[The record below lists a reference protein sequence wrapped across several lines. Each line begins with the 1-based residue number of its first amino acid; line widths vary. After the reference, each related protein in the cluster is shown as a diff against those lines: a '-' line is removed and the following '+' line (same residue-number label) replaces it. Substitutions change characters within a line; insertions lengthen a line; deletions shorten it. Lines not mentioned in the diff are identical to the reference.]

1 MISKTDINQNLYNLL
16 TTKNFELVTRD
27 NKGKEAADP
36 KEAELFSFDYKID
49 DTNYGTVV
57 ITITPEGNL
66 EVYYGDA
73 LGKGMEKDHRSEW
86 YDFLYQLRHFS
97 RRNMLGFELKSMNK
111 LKYAMKS
118 RSQVEESKYYG
129 YKNTSYT
136 KPNKKAKLKIV
147 HSKPIDE
154 EQGDKR
160 YRNISALYIENADS
174 ERFKLPFTKL
184 FAGRAMARHVSNGGT
199 PHDAFGQHIC
209 ELVSDIG
216 VLGNFV
222 RASRGKEFTDQGTT
236 AMREAGVRHYADLK
250 KKVKRMIGKRGYRE
264 QFDQF
269 EPGSDNAHEEITD
282 QLRNMF
288 TETLLDT
295 RIEEAIPVLNKLEAR
310 NSVMKEINEFSEWAD
325 ETTQLELGEGFDPDH
340 FDGKV
345 TVPGPG
351 GLPTDITYTAEIDH
365 EQNRVRVV
373 KCSNNQYQ
381 DECQDDAEAEFDNRD
396 VDMPMETSTYGKIT
410 DPADNSDA
418 ELKREAVH
426 DAILRRF
433 QNHLD
438 LVIKIGGPAET
449 MDAIK
454 QYADEHDWSDIQ
466 EIGTSD
472 VSAWVDDIVRDNQ
485 VTEEKMLEDDP
496 VLSAD
501 LKTLSNKAFLQ
512 KRKHKKTEW
521 GPAVFEGKMK
531 DLALDLEDLND
542 AEFFE
547 KYKQKKSDWQEV
559 KDKGLRQDPN
569 KKAYIGKMN
578 KVSEAEAYRDN
589 DTVYTDS
596 EIDRAVRIAN
606 HMKGDMTDATDAIEA
621 LHKGLTNH
629 PKVAGALRS
638 ANESV
643 DNNNNDDYDAKADQ
657 DAMDYEAEFDLQDTD
672 DEIGHEIDDNIE
684 VDSNDKSLLDMLKKA
699 GVDYK
704 EIYVD
709 NEGNIEEDIEV
720 ANLEQRARVARGEKA
735 PMESIEDELD
745 SEEYKDAMRQLMQN
759 AGYDHLDIESKV
771 DRGEPTEDE
780 VEAYKNGFRKPLSP
794 EAKDKLM
801 KSDRLKDF
809 LDTELDPYDISED
822 YEYDDDG
829 VPTIDN
835 PPTGNRDDMN
845 TGQIDRQLSRLKKD
859 RNYQDYVNGKHDPF
873 KAFLDGNKDP
883 FENGIEQFDPDEPMP
898 SLGKHLKREIAKS
911 TQGGYKASEP
921 VPEAEDYA
929 PSVGDQIVTGKG
941 TKGTVEKVSDHSVEF
956 RTEAGQLM
964 KTVLDNVNPDAVNE
978 DDVDEGNEFSGAL
991 AQAKRDGK
999 DEFEVDGK
1007 VYQVKEDSK
1016 QRMMDLVNYRK

>member
-57 ITITPEGNL
+57 ITITTEGNL

-236 AMREAGVRHYADLK
+236 AMREAGIRHYADLK

-269 EPGSDNAHEEITD
+269 EPGSYNAHEEITD

-373 KCSNNQYQ
+373 KCSNDQYR

-396 VDMPMETSTYGKIT
+396 VDMPMETSTFGKIT

-418 ELKREAVH
+418 ELKREAVY
-426 DAILRRF
+426 DAILRRL
-433 QNHLD
+433 QNNLD
-438 LVIKIGGPAET
+438 LVIKIGGPAEALE
-449 MDAIK
+449 AIK
-454 QYADEHDWSDIQ
+454 QYTDENDWSDLT

-472 VSAWVDDIVRDNQ
+472 VSNWVNDIVKDNA
-485 VTEEKMLEDDP
+485 VTEGNLKGDKELNH
-496 VLSAD
+496 D
-501 LKTLSNKAFLQ
+501 LQDMSDEAFLQ
-512 KRKHKKTEW
+512 KRKKKKAEW
-521 GPAVFEGKMK
+521 GPTVFEGKMK
-531 DLALDLEDLND
+531 DLMTDIDELTDE
-542 AEFFE
+542 EFEE
-547 KYKQKKSDWQEV
+547 KYKTKKPDYPGINKKIDEGKMKDLAMDIEELSDEEFKEKYNCNKSDWQEV
-559 KDKGLRQDPN
+559 KTKGLRQDPN
-569 KKAYIGKMN
+569 KPAYIGKM
-578 KVSEAEAYRDN
+578 KKFAGDLAAEDFSYLKPDDN
-589 DTVYTDS
+589 DQVMEESYTDS
-596 EIDRAVRIAN
+596 EVERAVRIAG

-621 LHKGLTNH
+621 LKKGLTQH
-629 PKVAGALRS
+629 PKVKDALRS
-638 ANESV
+638 ANESTELDRMKELAGNV
-643 DNNNNDDYDAKADQ
+643 DDDYDAKADQ
-657 DAMDYEAEFDLQDTD
+657 DAMDYEADFDLQDTD
-672 DEIGHEIDDNIE
+672 DIEHTTDDNIE
-684 VDSNDKSLLDMLKKA
+684 VDNTAKSLQDMLKNA
-699 GVDYK
+699 GINYK

-709 NEGNIEEDIEV
+709 NEGNIEV
-720 ANLEQRARVARGEKA
+720 
-735 PMESIEDELD
+735 D
-745 SEEYKDAMRQLMQN
+745 SED
-759 AGYDHLDIESKV
+759 
-771 DRGEPTEDE
+771 
-780 VEAYKNGFRKPLSP
+780 
-794 EAKDKLM
+794 
-801 KSDRLKDF
+801 
-809 LDTELDPYDISED
+809 DPYDISED
-822 YEYDDDG
+822 EVVSEG
-829 VPTIDN
+829 PTRKDFQMVADLLKDN
-835 PPTGNRDDMN
+835 PNTDDRKAKAKEYC
-845 TGQIDRQLSRLKKD
+845 DK
-859 RNYQDYVNGKHDPF
+859 F
-873 KAFLDGNKDP
+873 KAMNPRFDSGRFLKACGLT
-883 FENGIEQFDPDEPMP
+883 EDE
-898 SLGKHLKREIAKS
+898 A
-911 TQGGYKASEP
+911 
-921 VPEAEDYA
+921 
-929 PSVGDQIVTGKG
+929 
-941 TKGTVEKVSDHSVEF
+941 
-956 RTEAGQLM
+956 
-964 KTVLDNVNPDAVNE
+964 N
-978 DDVDEGNEFSGAL
+978 EGNEFSGAL
-991 AQAKRDGK
+991 AQAKKDGK
-999 DEFEVDGK
+999 NEFEVDGK
-1007 VYQVKEDSK
+1007 MYQVKEDALKSLL
-1016 QRMMDLVNYRK
+1016 RLVK